1 MVQDQFH
8 KGTGGRDAGIAA
20 RESEGA
26 EVGQWVVAEVE
37 LAQAGQMLEGARAHL
52 VQAAAAE
59 VERSQLRQR
68 RPAGKGAGRE
78 HGQLVAGKEEVA
90 HVGGRSV
97 GTSVRLRLTHLTV
110 RAASE
115 HSQSAG
121 HWSGS
126 GGWADAAE
134 ARNGAEEEEEEDAKE
149 VGEDE
154 ETQPRR
160 TSASRASR
168 SRPSPAAG
176 PREHP

>member
-1 MVQDQFH
+1 M
-8 KGTGGRDAGIAA
+8 
-20 RESEGA
+20 
-26 EVGQWVVAEVE
+26 
-37 LAQAGQMLEGARAHL
+37 
-52 VQAAAAE
+52 
-59 VERSQLRQR
+59 
-68 RPAGKGAGRE
+68 
-78 HGQLVAGKEEVA
+78 
-90 HVGGRSV
+90 

-134 ARNGAEEEEEEDAKE
+134 ARNGAEEEKEDAEE

-154 ETQPRR
+154 ETQLRR

-176 PREHP
+176 PREHPPGIAASVSPELGWDGARSEASGGWARRVRAGGSVWKKLSSRGSEGVAPQPELG